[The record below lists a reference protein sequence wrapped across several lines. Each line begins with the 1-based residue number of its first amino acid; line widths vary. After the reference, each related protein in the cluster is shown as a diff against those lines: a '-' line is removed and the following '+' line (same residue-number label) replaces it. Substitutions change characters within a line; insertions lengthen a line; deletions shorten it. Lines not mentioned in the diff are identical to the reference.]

1 MADGHGY
8 CAGNEKRG
16 VIVKFQAHV
25 KLFLLAAVFLLSSV
39 LISQGGW
46 FARWRIDLTE
56 SGLFTLSQGTKNIV
70 QKIKEP
76 IHLRLY
82 FSKQATEDMLVL
94 RTFHRRV
101 VDLLRELERYGKGKL
116 KISFI
121 DVMAFSEQE
130 DEASQYGLQA
140 LPVGEGGEPLFFGI
154 AGSNSIDGIEVLPF
168 LYPRREPFLE
178 YDLAR
183 MIYRLNQ
190 SKKPVIGVLTDL
202 PLLPESDS
210 KVEQIQEGQIIFR
223 QLQKHYEL
231 IKPGRE
237 QPDLQSLDLLILAQP
252 QKMPSTT
259 LSAINQF
266 VMNGGR
272 LLVFVDPFVY
282 VQQLEKKS
290 QAATTQAQPE
300 QASGLSELFA
310 TWGVE
315 FNPQQAI
322 LDRQTAITIQSPQG
336 EQIKH
341 LAFNAWSQQNFNQ
354 QGIMVDGLSKINTAI
369 SGHFVADANR
379 LQPILSSSKQSSLAT
394 ADAMSMLYNPAQLL
408 EQFDNRESGNYT
420 IAGKLKGPINSV
432 FTENNNGEQQLVK
445 QSIAEPQVLLFAD
458 VDWLFDQMWIREQNA
473 FGRTVYSHFADN
485 NRLLMNLIDFMTDS
499 PDLIKTRN
507 RSSVLRSFDKVREI
521 RQQSEQKY
529 RQKESRLLQRLRN
542 TETKLNQLQQHKEQE
557 NRLILSDEQQ
567 QEINKFKQEKLNV
580 RKQLREVKRNLNRD
594 IEALGNQ
601 LKFINI
607 VLFPMLVSL
616 LMIILAWTKSKR
628 R

>member
-1 MADGHGY
+1 M
-8 CAGNEKRG
+8 
-16 VIVKFQAHV
+16 KFQAHV